1 MPGGFLS
8 YIQEADLV
16 HILIYNPV
24 AGNGFSAGII
34 EKLQTIIRDE
44 FHGECRIVKTE
55 YPGHAEE
62 LAAEAARDPETGI
75 VFAVGGD
82 GTVSEA
88 ARGMAGT
95 GKPFG
100 IIPAGTGND
109 FIKSVHIP
117 REPEEALRFALSHE
131 PRDIDICALNDSF
144 FLNLFGT
151 GFDVLS
157 LDYAARYKDKM
168 RGMMPYLL
176 GVLQAVF
183 HSKGHRRK
191 ITVDGKNEEGTYLMV
206 TVGNG
211 NCIGGGFAVNP
222 EARPDDGKLDVVIIR
237 NVARWKILF
246 YLTGLINGR
255 HLRYKITKHLKAD
268 HVIIEGEGMRVDADG
283 AVLPMERAE
292 ISVKKGA
299 LRLICPKI
307 EQNS

>member
-1 MPGGFLS
+1 MNHVL
-8 YIQEADLV
+8 
-16 HILIYNPV
+16 ILNPV
-24 AGNGFSAGII
+24 AGNGFSLRIA
-34 EKLQTIIRDE
+34 EKLAAIIQDE
-44 FHGECRIVKTE
+44 FHAGCRIVKTE

-62 LAAEAARDPETGI
+62 LARKAAADPETGI

-117 REPEEALRFALSHE
+117 KEPEEALRFALTHE
-131 PRDIDICALNDSF
+131 PRDIDICTLNESM

-151 GFDVLS
+151 GFDVMS
-157 LDYAARYKDKM
+157 LDYAAKYKEKM
-168 RGMMPYLL
+168 RGMLPYLL
-176 GVLQAVF
+176 GVLQAVS
-183 HSKGHRRK
+183 HSKGHHRK
-191 ITVDGKNEEGTYLMV
+191 ITVDGKSEEGTYLMV

-237 NVARWKILF
+237 NVSRWKIPF

-255 HLRYKITKHLKAD
+255 HLRYRITKHVKAD
-268 HVIIEGEGMRVDADG
+268 HVLIEGEGMRVDVDG
-283 AVLPMERAE
+283 AVLPMDRAE
-292 ISVKKGA
+292 IGVNRGA
-299 LRLICPKI
+299 LKLICPGNG
-307 EQNS
+307 QNS